1 MILSAANV
9 SKSFGADLIID
20 NITFHINSGDK
31 LGVVGVNGAGK
42 TTLMKIIT
50 GEIISD
56 SGNISVANGISKG
69 YIAQLGGLNEQGTL
83 EEELLSVFAHL
94 KGLEDKL
101 VSFSQKIA
109 ESTGDALADAM
120 AEYEKVNFEF
130 ESNNGYEYRSRV
142 RGVIA
147 GLGFVGDES
156 KPISIMSGGQRTR
169 IALGKLLLASPD
181 ILLLDEPTNHLDL
194 VSIKWLEEFIK
205 NYPKSVIVIS
215 HDRYFLDKTVNK
227 ILEIENKHAVMY
239 KGNYSF
245 FAKEKEAIRQSALK
259 RYIDQQKVIKK
270 QEESIRLLK
279 SYNREKTV
287 KRAESKEKQLDK
299 MERLDRPDN
308 LPDKIRID
316 LTPKVQSGNDV
327 MFIKDFAKSFGD
339 NHLFS
344 NLNIEIKRGDKAAL
358 IGPNGVGK
366 TTLFK
371 IIINELEADAGEIIL
386 GTKVKVGYYDQS
398 LKDLSESKT
407 ILEEIS
413 DAYPTLTTS
422 EIRNILSAFVFYGDD
437 VYKRIGSLSGG
448 EKGRV
453 ALAKVMLSGA
463 NFLILDEPT
472 NHLDIVSKEI
482 LEEALESFGAT
493 ILFISHDR
501 YFINGVANKVF
512 EMDGQNV
519 ATYLGDYDYYMMKKD
534 QLAKDASFVVA
545 ADGVREASGKND
557 WQLKKEKEATLRKQ
571 KNRMKRLQEE
581 IAETESL
588 IERLGAELSSPEV
601 ASSYEKADELY
612 KEKDAAEERLLEL
625 YEEMEDGKN
634 EPTR

>member
-31 LGVVGVNGAGK
+31 LGIVGVNGAGK

-50 GEIISD
+50 GELSSD
-56 SGNISVANGISKG
+56 SGNISLASGVSKG
-69 YIAQLGGLNEQGTL
+69 YIAQLGGLNEQSTL

-94 KGLEDKL
+94 KGLEDRL
-101 VSFSQKIA
+101 TVLSQKLA
-109 ESTGDALADAM
+109 ESAENQLESLMT
-120 AEYEKVNFEF
+120 EYEKTNFEF
-130 ESNNGYEYRSRV
+130 EQNNGYEYRSRV

-147 GLGFVGDES
+147 GLGFVGDEN

-169 IALGKLLLASPD
+169 IALGKLLLMSPD

-194 VSIKWLEEFIK
+194 DSIKWLEDFIR

-215 HDRYFLDKTVNK
+215 HDRYFLDRTVNK
-227 ILEIENKHAVMY
+227 ILEIENKHAAMF

-245 FAKEKEAIRQSALK
+245 FAKEKELLRQHALK
-259 RYIDQQKVIKK
+259 RYLDQQKVIKK

-279 SYNREKTV
+279 SYNREKSI

-299 MERLDRPDN
+299 MERFDKPEN

-316 LTPKVQSGNDV
+316 LTPKIQSGNDV
-327 MFIKDFAKSFGD
+327 MFIKNLAKSFGEK
-339 NHLFS
+339 HLFS
-344 NLNIEIKRGDKAAL
+344 GLFLELKKGDKAAL
-358 IGPNGVGK
+358 IGPNGIGK
-366 TTLFK
+366 TTLFR
-371 IIINELEADAGEIIL
+371 IIMNELKADAGEIML
-386 GTKVKVGYYDQS
+386 GTKVKIGYYDQS
-398 LKDLSESKT
+398 LKDISDDKT

-413 DAYPTLTTS
+413 DAYPTLTLG

-453 ALAKVMLSGA
+453 SLAKVMLSGA

-482 LEEALESFGAT
+482 LEEALESFDAT

-512 EMDGQNV
+512 EMDGRSV
-519 ATYLGDYDYYMMKKD
+519 SAFLGDYDYYLGKKE
-534 QLAKDASFVVA
+534 QLAKDSIAVVT
-545 ADGVREASGKND
+545 EANKSAGLEAKND
-557 WQLKKEKEATLRKQ
+557 WQLKKERDAALRKQ
-571 KNRMKRLQEE
+571 KNRMKKLEEE
-581 IAETESL
+581 IAEVEAL
-588 IERLGAELSSPEV
+588 IERLGEELGSPEV
-601 ASSYEKADELY
+601 ASDYERASELY
-612 KEKDAAEERLLEL
+612 KEKEAAEGRLLEL
-625 YEEMEDGKN
+625 YEEYEEGV
-634 EPTR
+634 